1 MISFSKLG
9 QLGRLGNS
17 LFQIASMHG
26 IAKELGTTCVFPQWK
41 YQRYFKYQLPRLHK
55 RQNLIYEPQFHYS
68 LNWIEDNKDYHGWLQ
83 SDKYFTSKEDVKK
96 LFEFQETFASIVRAK
111 HAVKLERPTI
121 AISIRRGDF
130 VGNENYELL
139 PIKYYI
145 GALLK
150 FDYEN
155 YNLLFFSD
163 DMSYCRTHFE
173 CLPNAFFIDAD
184 PIEQL
189 CLMTMCENHIISNST
204 FSWWGAYLSE
214 SKRVIRPLYNFS
226 VSYKE
231 KGNDDKDYYC
241 EDWEVFDHKDLL
253 YGDFEKFFKNV
264 RLICPVKFDHKDRE
278 ENVKLVSK
286 FIFQDTKMSL
296 GVGGF
301 DGYEKVVSL
310 AHIFKPMDKF
320 HRTKMI
326 NDMVKCLEPTDDII
340 CIYDADVILPPMQ
353 IIEAVKRIRAGADM
367 VYPYDG
373 RFARVP
379 RKWYN
384 ELLKYLDVGVLS
396 KEVFEG
402 MRAHDLKSVG
412 GAMFFNKKSFF
423 EGGGENENF
432 ISYAPEDKEIFERF
446 TRLGFKIERVNG
458 VIYHIDHFISL
469 DSYIHHEDY
478 PNNERELNRVRN
490 LTDTELRNEFY
501 NPIPK

>member
-9 QLGRLGNS
+9 QLGRMGNS

-26 IAKELGTTCVFPQWK
+26 IAKELGTTAVFPQWK

-55 RQNLIYEPQFHYS
+55 RLNTLYEPQFHYS
-68 LNWIEDNKDYHGWLQ
+68 LDWIEDGKDYHGWLQ

-96 LFEFQETFASIVRAK
+96 IFEFQESFLSIIRAK
-111 HAVKLERPTI
+111 YTTKLERPTI

-139 PIKYYI
+139 PVKYYI

-163 DMSYCRTHFE
+163 DMSYCRAHFE

-214 SKRVIRPLYNFS
+214 SKRVIRPLNNFS

-241 EDWEVFDHKDLL
+241 EDWEVFDNKDYHINLENVSFL
-253 YGDFEKFFKNV
+253 IPFK
-264 RLICPVKFDHKDRE
+264 LDHKDRR
-278 ENVKLVSK
+278 ENLDLILIYLTSN
-286 FIFQDTKMSL
+286 
-296 GVGGF
+296 
-301 DGYEKVVSL
+301 YNYVVSIGENGL
-310 AHIFKPMDKF
+310 NFNYPKF
-320 HRTKMI
+320 HRTKI
-326 NDMVKCLEPTDDII
+326 LNELAKKCETDVI
-340 CIYDADVILPPMQ
+340 CIYDTDVILPPMQ
-353 IIEAVKRIRAGADM
+353 IIEAVKAIKKGADM

-379 RKWYN
+379 RKWYQT
-384 ELLKYLDVGVLS
+384 LLKYLDVGMLS
-396 KEVFEG
+396 RETFEG
-402 MRAHDLKSVG
+402 MRAHDLRSVG
-412 GAMFFNKKSFF
+412 GAIFFNKKSFLK
-423 EGGGENENF
+423 GGGENENF
-432 ISYAPEDKEIFERF
+432 ISYGAEDVEINERF
-446 TRLGFKIERVNG
+446 TRLGFKIERVKG
-458 VIYHIDHFISL
+458 ALYHIDHFISI

-478 PNNERELNRVRN
+478 PNNEKELQRVRS

-501 NPIPK
+501 GND

>member
-9 QLGRLGNS
+9 QLGRFGNS
-17 LFQIASMHG
+17 LWQIASMHG
-26 IAKELGTTCVFPQWK
+26 IAKRLETTCVFPQWK

-55 RQNLIYEPQFHYS
+55 RLNLIYEPQFHYS
-68 LNWIEDNKDYHGWLQ
+68 EDWIEDNKDYHGWLQ

-96 LFEFQETFASIVRAK
+96 LFEFQETFSSIVRAK
-111 HAVKLERPTI
+111 HAVKLEKPTI

-130 VGNENYELL
+130 VGNGNYELL

-163 DMSYCRTHFE
+163 DISYCRTHFE
-173 CLPNAFFIDAD
+173 CLPNAFFIDSD

-231 KGNDDKDYYC
+231 KGNNDKDYYC
-241 EDWEVFDHKDLL
+241 DEWEVFDHKDFSIPL
-253 YGDFEKFFKNV
+253 DASF
-264 RLICPVKFDHKDRE
+264 LIPVQFDHKDRE
-278 ENVKLVSK
+278 ENLVLLIK
-286 FIFQDTKMSL
+286 NLQD
-296 GVGGF
+296 F
-301 DGYEKVVSL
+301 DCEILLCENSTRQFLDFYNYKKVDYMHSYYE
-310 AHIFKPMDKF
+310 KF
-320 HRTKMI
+320 HRTKI
-326 NDMVKCLEPTDDII
+326 LNELARGCETDII
-340 CIYDADVILPPMQ
+340 CIYDTDVLIPPMQ
-353 IIEAVKRIRAGADM
+353 VYLSCEAIKKGADM

-379 RKWYN
+379 RKWYG
-384 ELLKYLDVGVLS
+384 ELNRFLDVGILS
-396 KEVFEG
+396 RETFDG
-402 MRAHDLKSVG
+402 MRDHDLRSVG
-412 GAMFFNKKSFF
+412 GAIFFNKESYFK
-423 EGGGENENF
+423 GGGENENYV
-432 ISYAPEDKEIFERF
+432 SYGNEDVEIKERF
-446 TRLGFKIERVNG
+446 TRLGFKIERVKG

-478 PNNERELNRVRN
+478 PNNEREYERVKN
-490 LTDTELRNEFY
+490 LTDEQLKTEFY
-501 NPIPK
+501 DKNFL

>member
-1 MISFSKLG
+1 MPISFSKLG
-9 QLGRLGNS
+9 QLGRMGNS

-68 LNWIEDNKDYHGWLQ
+68 LDWIEDNKDYHGWLQ
-83 SDKYFTSKEDVKK
+83 SGKYFTSKEDVKK
-96 LFEFQETFASIVRAK
+96 LFEFQDTFSSIVRAK

-226 VSYKE
+226 VSYKY

-241 EDWEVFDHKDLL
+241 EDWEVFDHAKFSIDL
-253 YGDFEKFFKNV
+253 DASF
-264 RLICPVKFDHKDRE
+264 LIPYKYDHKDRF
-278 ENVKLVSK
+278 ENLELVKKDLSCFNAEILIK
-286 FIFQDTKMSL
+286 END
-296 GVGGF
+296 
-301 DGYEKVVSL
+301 Y
-310 AHIFKPMDKF
+310 PKF
-320 HRTKMI
+320 HRTKI
-326 NDMVKCLEPTDDII
+326 LNDLAKVCTKDIL
-340 CIYDADVILPPMQ
+340 CIYDTDVLIPPMQ
-353 IIEAVKRIRAGADM
+353 IIEAVKRIKNGDDM

-379 RKWYN
+379 RKWYQT
-384 ELLKYLDVGVLS
+384 LLKYLDIGMLS
-396 KEVFEG
+396 RETFEG
-402 MRAHDLKSVG
+402 MREHDLKSVG
-412 GAMFFNKKSFF
+412 GAIFFNKKSYF

-432 ISYAPEDKEIFERF
+432 ISYAPEDKEINERF

-478 PNNERELNRVRN
+478 PNNEKEYHRVKN

-501 NPIPK
+501 GNN